1 MRILPVLGSLIVAL
15 AAFAGPSAA
24 SAAQC
29 LDGFGPAL
37 VAGGFSGSVDCK
49 NDELSLKHVG
59 RVQEYGRTFQIYSY
73 RYRLKPACPDCAV
86 HGGHRIIFMEG
97 GRYVGQY
104 KSDFA
109 EVAMK
114 DNQLV
119 LMRSDF
125 SDAEPVAVRFT
136 EDGPPKRVWD
146 GGEVLLL
153 FR

>member
-1 MRILPVLGSLIVAL
+1 
-15 AAFAGPSAA
+15 
-24 SAAQC
+24 
-29 LDGFGPAL
+29 
-37 VAGGFSGSVDCK
+37 
-49 NDELSLKHVG
+49 
-59 RVQEYGRTFQIYSY
+59 
-73 RYRLKPACPDCAV
+73 
-86 HGGHRIIFMEG
+86 MEG